1 MISIF
6 AVFQNAEKLND
17 NTKISQLK
25 DDQEELQKRLEKERD
40 IYAACMYD
48 VLAEEE
54 NIASYIM
61 KYVTNQELLYKSA
74 LDEIQRSKQS
84 IDKLMGE

>member
-1 MISIF
+1 MG
-6 AVFQNAEKLND
+6 
-17 NTKISQLK
+17 
-25 DDQEELQKRLEKERD
+25 KERD

-54 NIASYIM
+54 NIASYII
-61 KYVTNQELLYKSA
+61 KYVTNQELLYKSTLA
-74 LDEIQRSKQS
+74 EIQRSKQN